1 MAANTQSIIF
11 KITEAGK
18 DAALQGAGD
27 GAQIKVNLTQVALGS
42 AKYQPTGGEVSLAN
56 EVGDRKSIVSG
67 DVERISNTLRFSASL
82 RADSL
87 TEVYEIGLM
96 MDDGTLFAVAASDTD
111 PLLTLHANVTFAT
124 SFGLSLADINA
135 DNVTITTDPNGALS
149 LVIMENHLAA
159 PDPHPQY
166 IDLDR
171 IKFLFSMLIPL
182 GYIHHTNSPENPK
195 PIFDEIMGISTFW
208 RRLDGLQLVGV
219 DPNDPNIS
227 EPMLLAGK
235 QGVSTLVAD
244 SEMPDY
250 YPLRTTYIWERYNP
264 NDIPVRYDGQSHYD
278 GKTSYQ

>member
-1 MAANTQSIIF
+1 MAQPIFLTITQAGKNAALNAATDAATLKINLVALALGAGTYTPVGDETALVSELQRNSII
-11 KITEAGK
+11 
-18 DAALQGAGD
+18 
-27 GAQIKVNLTQVALGS
+27 
-42 AKYQPTGGEVSLAN
+42 
-56 EVGDRKSIVSG
+56 SG
-67 DVERISNTLRFSASL
+67 DVETISNTLRFSSSVTASSIT
-82 RADSL
+82 D
-87 TEVYEIGLM
+87 VYEIGLFT
-96 MDDGTLFAVAASDTD
+96 DDDVLFAVAASPTD
-111 PLLTLHANVTFAT
+111 PLFTLHPDITFVAD
-124 SFGLSLADINA
+124 FGLSLANVAA
-135 DNVTITTDPNGALS
+135 DSVTVTTDPNGALS

-166 IDLDR
+166 INLER

-235 QGVSTLVAD
+235 QGVSSLVSD
-244 SEMPDY
+244 SDMPDY

-264 NDIPVRYDGQSHYD
+264 NDIPVRYDGQSSYD